1 MGTSCAAIRLYA
13 DDVILLA
20 PSLHALQMLVNI
32 CDCEL
37 NFLDMAINPRK
48 SSCMRFGPRHKS
60 VCANVSV
67 GFCISWTTLSRYL
80 GVYLEGSVKFK
91 CFFAKNKAGFYKA
104 FNNIFGKIG
113 RNASDE
119 VLFAFIKS
127 KCLPVLFYGTE
138 ACPIT
143 SADKHSLEFTV
154 NKVLYKIFG
163 AMSKDSYNEICKY
176 FGIDKVEESISH
188 RREKFVKR
196 YSGYS
201 NSLCHSISARL

>member
-163 AMSKDSYNEICKY
+163 AMSKDCYM
-176 FGIDKVEESISH
+176 V
-188 RREKFVKR
+188 KFV
-196 YSGYS
+196 
-201 NSLCHSISARL
+201 NSLVLIR